1 MVWLLVVVG
10 LGGATTGFGA
20 ELVVT
25 GGGAEDVVTGS
36 CVAVAVWVVVVVDLW
51 TAAL

>member
-1 MVWLLVVVG
+1 MLVVVD

-20 ELVVT
+20 AFVVT
-25 GGGAEDVVTGS
+25 GGGAEFVVAGGAA
-36 CVAVAVWVVVVVDLW
+36 AVAVWVVVALW